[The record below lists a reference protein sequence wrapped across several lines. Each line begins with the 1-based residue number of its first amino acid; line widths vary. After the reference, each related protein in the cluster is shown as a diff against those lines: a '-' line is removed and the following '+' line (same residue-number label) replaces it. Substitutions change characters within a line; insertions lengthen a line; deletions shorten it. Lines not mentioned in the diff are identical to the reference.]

1 MSAQTDEQRNPY
13 EDANAHFEGVGRLYF
28 RRYQRLRP
36 GKDEPAECGRDSMD
50 EDNLRQFQDWIKHE
64 AFEDAIRRID
74 VLEAKLEA
82 CKDALEDIAGGAA
95 MMLGSPPMP
104 KGATRISTLHRYAA
118 EVKRV
123 ADDALGRK
131 PRG

>member
-1 MSAQTDEQRNPY
+1 MSDALPDEQKNPY
-13 EDANAHFEGVGRLYF
+13 EGANEHFEGVGRLYY
-28 RRYQRLRP
+28 RRYHRLRP

-74 VLEAKLEA
+74 MLEAKLEA
-82 CKDALEDIAGGAA
+82 YRPALEDIAG
-95 MMLGSPPMP
+95 
-104 KGATRISTLHRYAA
+104 I
-118 EVKRV
+118 
-123 ADDALGRK
+123 ADEALGRK